1 MICAESRE
9 FCSPVVV
16 TVATAEV
23 ENICLKNGLLL
34 HELLSAFSKLDGVNA
49 TVRSS
54 NYQVEI
60 NDAHIRF
67 ERVTEVRGKSPGC
80 IEELLRSSFEECDP
94 SMTPANLVE
103 LKATPPTA
111 WGPRAE
117 QIVLRS
123 MAFSEFEM
131 LSHPVILL
139 TVVATTDVDPVACM
153 QELAS
158 VHHTPS
164 CLSSGQYDIDS
175 VQRVYLL
182 IHDTYSAADIDPR
195 KEFAKMQSN
204 FPPQHMKYLALNSQ
218 PPEMP
223 NLQQPD
229 IWSMNTVPLYFPQL
243 APTADSTIS
252 IPKNPINGL
261 PVLGCRLIM
270 EDFVALREFCMSLY
284 HQEILPCLERRIGNL
299 SKIVADARKGVKNVL
314 KSFWRK
320 AREDSPTRGDPPLPP
335 FLPHPSL
342 PPPTFS
348 HFPPFPPNMHLP
360 SRTLSHL
367 PPPPPPHPTHH
378 SYPRAHPDSPSPSPT
393 HPHALTLCLSV
404 CPSVRLPVCLPI
416 CLSICLPVCLSVTMS
431 ICRSVRWC
439 RRAALSRRSHRSTNL
454 AVGR

>member
-1 MICAESRE
+1 
-9 FCSPVVV
+9 
-16 TVATAEV
+16 
-23 ENICLKNGLLL
+23 LKNGLLL

-67 ERVTEVRGKSPGC
+67 ERVTEVRGKSPSC
-80 IEELLRSSFEECDP
+80 IEEQLRATFEECDA
-94 SMTPANLVE
+94 SMTPTSLSE
-103 LKATPPTA
+103 LKTTPSTA

-164 CLSSGQYDIDS
+164 CLSSGQYDADS

-182 IHDTYSAADIDPR
+182 IHDTYSASDIDPR

-204 FPPQHMKYLALNSQ
+204 FPPQHTKYLALNSQ

-229 IWSMNTVPLYFPQL
+229 IWSINTVPLYFPQL
-243 APTADSTIS
+243 APTADSS
-252 IPKNPINGL
+252 ITMPKNPINGQ

-284 HQEILPCLERRIGNL
+284 HQEILPCLERRIGHL

-320 AREDSPTRGDPPLPP
+320 AREDSPTRGGSGGPRYRSDRIEAQILLLADTCFAIKDYDTAMSMYKLVKEDFKADKSTFHLAHATVMIALCHMIMEPGKPRETAAQLEGIQQLIGNYEPLHAGAY
-335 FLPHPSL
+335 FALLCSEVYLQGGAQAQAQAHHRL
-342 PPPTFS
+342 AIDAA
-348 HFPPFPPNMHLP
+348 HLLLQVPNVTVHIP
-360 SRTLSHL
+360 TLS
-367 PPPPPPHPTHH
+367 
-378 SYPRAHPDSPSPSPT
+378 
-393 HPHALTLCLSV
+393 
-404 CPSVRLPVCLPI
+404 
-416 CLSICLPVCLSVTMS
+416 
-431 ICRSVRWC
+431 
-439 RRAALSRRSHRSTNL
+439 
-454 AVGR
+454 

>member
-1 MICAESRE
+1 MILCALSRE

-80 IEELLRSSFEECDP
+80 IEELLRTSFEECDP

-204 FPPQHMKYLALNSQ
+204 FPSQHMKYLALNSQ

-320 AREDSPTRGDPPLPP
+320 PREDSPTRG
-335 FLPHPSL
+335 
-342 PPPTFS
+342 
-348 HFPPFPPNMHLP
+348 M
-360 SRTLSHL
+360 
-367 PPPPPPHPTHH
+367 PPPPPLPLPFTLPTLRPQSPPPPTDLHYPYPH
-378 SYPRAHPDSPSPSPT
+378 APDSPPHAHALILTPHPLFLSSPLPPSSSLTPLPPHSRSHPPHHTSP
-393 HPHALTLCLSV
+393 HPHPFLCLCQGELEDRGIAWIALKHKSCCWQVSNTSV
-404 CPSVRLPVCLPI
+404 PP
-416 CLSICLPVCLSVTMS
+416 
-431 ICRSVRWC
+431 
-439 RRAALSRRSHRSTNL
+439 NL
-454 AVGR
+454 QKHNFK

>member
-1 MICAESRE
+1 MLSFIVHPDQFVCLFVYLSFSVMILCAISRE

-80 IEELLRSSFEECDP
+80 IEELLRTSFEECDP

-204 FPPQHMKYLALNSQ
+204 FPSQHMKYLALNSQ

-229 IWSMNTVPLYFPQL
+229 IWSVNTVPLYFPQL
-243 APTADSTIS
+243 APTADNTIS

-320 AREDSPTRGDPPLPP
+320 AREDSPTRGKPR
-335 FLPHPSL
+335 SL
-342 PPPTFS
+342 SPPPQ
-348 HFPPFPPNMHLP
+348 P
-360 SRTLSHL
+360 
-367 PPPPPPHPTHH
+367 
-378 SYPRAHPDSPSPSPT
+378 
-393 HPHALTLCLSV
+393 
-404 CPSVRLPVCLPI
+404 
-416 CLSICLPVCLSVTMS
+416 
-431 ICRSVRWC
+431 
-439 RRAALSRRSHRSTNL
+439 
-454 AVGR
+454 